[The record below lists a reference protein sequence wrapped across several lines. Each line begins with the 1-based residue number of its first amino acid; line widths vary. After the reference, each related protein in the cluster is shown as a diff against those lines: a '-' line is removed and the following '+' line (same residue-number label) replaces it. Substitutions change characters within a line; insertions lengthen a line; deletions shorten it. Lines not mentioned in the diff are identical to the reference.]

1 MGASRVEYGAVSWER
16 MISAGE
22 KVRPEY
28 PLAAPGVEESEPAAE
43 FRVLTLEALVRMK
56 LTSFRDKDRT
66 HVRDLMEVGLVDA
79 SWIGRLPGELG
90 ERLRGLVET
99 PEG

>member
-1 MGASRVEYGAVSWER
+1 M
-16 MISAGE
+16 E

-28 PLAAPGVEESEPAAE
+28 PLTAPDVTESEATPA
-43 FRVLTLEALVRMK
+43 FRLLTLEALVRMK

-66 HVRDLMEVGLVDA
+66 QLRDLLEVGLLDA
-79 SWIGRLPGELG
+79 AWLAKLPPSLRPRLQQL
-90 ERLRGLVET
+90 LDN